1 LVAYQVVHI
10 ERETEEW
17 AHEGVREVRESGSSF
32 LPFFHH
38 RPSCPRPSCTSS
50 IIMLVDGSEQH
61 ELAVAISDGLKEA
74 MSIYERMQR
83 SGQIPPKTEEGRRKL
98 RECAKVARAIE
109 LDIER
114 MLRGPP
120 SSSNVAGALGEQQ
133 EATVPDSQSR
143 SAEREQQG
151 ATVPDSQST
160 SAERERTDPVPPVE
174 SQRRRSRSEAID
186 DNPAP
191 SKRTR
196 TSQPAP
202 GTDSPAGGRAHSI
215 LNRLPHR
222 PITDKELFNG
232 IDVFE
237 WGFADREEREDAA
250 LTRIMGMGPKEG
262 GSLDRWV
269 SLRHLK
275 SNPTR

>member
-1 LVAYQVVHI
+1 
-10 ERETEEW
+10 
-17 AHEGVREVRESGSSF
+17 
-32 LPFFHH
+32 
-38 RPSCPRPSCTSS
+38 
-50 IIMLVDGSEQH
+50 MLVDGSEQH

-83 SGQIPPKTEEGRRKL
+83 SGQIPPKTKEGRRKL

-133 EATVPDSQSR
+133 EATVPDSQLR
-143 SAEREQQG
+143 
-151 ATVPDSQST
+151 
-160 SAERERTDPVPPVE
+160 SAERERTNPVPPVE
-174 SQRRRSRSEAID
+174 SQRRCSRSEAIG

-196 TSQPAP
+196 TSQQAP
-202 GTDSPAGGRAHSI
+202 GTDSPARAWAHSI
-215 LNRLPHR
+215 LNRLLHR

-250 LTRIMGMGPKEG
+250 LTHIMGMGPKEG
-262 GSLDRWV
+262 GSLDCWV